1 MSQEIGIVPPPGRT
15 CAEAVERYLAT
26 CARSDEIV
34 RSSRPEGGVEGPVH
48 VVEETGRHAGQADIL
63 RELIDGATHD

>member
-34 RSSRPEGGVEGPVH
+34 RSSRTEGGVEVRCTWWRRPGGTRARP
-48 VVEETGRHAGQADIL
+48 TSCAS
-63 RELIDGATHD
+63 